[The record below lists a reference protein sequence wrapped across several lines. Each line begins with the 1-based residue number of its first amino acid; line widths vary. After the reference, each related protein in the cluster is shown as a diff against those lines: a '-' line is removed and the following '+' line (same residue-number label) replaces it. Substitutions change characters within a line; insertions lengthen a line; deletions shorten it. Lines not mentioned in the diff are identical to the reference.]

1 MAVPCTHARLVL
13 RLVSFLLRVSF
24 LFLDFFSVSGFL
36 FPLPTSFLPL
46 ISFLLTTN
54 RTGIN
59 WFERNRKRLGVGG
72 DDEDDDE
79 SGGGGGDGGEPGPKV
94 LLRVRCPDNH
104 CNFFL
109 TYNFFLDL

>member
-1 MAVPCTHARLVL
+1 MHDL
-13 RLVSFLLRVSF
+13 SFDLF
-24 LFLDFFSVSGFL
+24 LFCSGFLFCFWFLFCSGFL

-94 LLRVRCPDNH
+94 LLRVRCPDKVI
-104 CNFFL
+104 FS
-109 TYNFFLDL
+109 